1 MADEAK
7 DFDLHFLPLGA
18 LVALGLGVAG
28 ALAAL
33 ATRGSVHF
41 LLAAALTAE
50 LEDSARSRQALV
62 ELELWAIVAL
72 DGLAFVSILL
82 ARRGWNLPPPR
93 CGPLR
98 YLAAPGLLNAEWLLA
113 CTTFAVQVALLTVYA
128 CLLQLFR
135 HLQPEFPGLDPQK
148 FCQFDLG
155 GDGPVVL
162 FLFGCVATV
171 ISQGLMASSLA
182 AEWER
187 VSEELHHQEQDAL
200 HEADTVFELDQDLDE
215 DLDLERARA
224 LSWAASRQ
232 RSRSATEELEAD
244 GGVEILEQADAFE
257 VRRPQRPRSRA
268 QVREPAAQTARRRP
282 PRLTFLAE
290 LEGQFSQ
297 RDLVT
302 SYGSLIE
309 TACRNGDTDV
319 AEGWLRE
326 GAKIGFAPD
335 AGTFEVFA
343 KAAAVQGD
351 LVACERWFDR
361 TVEEGYA
368 PGEAMYFSL
377 VSAASRRGDLQSA
390 ERWFHRAL
398 EAGVRPGTLTLE
410 ALADAAGRKSAP
422 SPKRKDI
429 PRDVEIIE
437 DADAFRRVR
446 DSSGGQWQEQA
457 TPSWFADL
465 QVQNTWSRA
474 TLISMYGILISNA
487 GKNGN
492 LIAAESWF
500 RQGSSLGFQPTLKTF
515 EALAEAAARSGSLS
529 SAEEWI
535 MEAIQ
540 AGF

>member
-135 HLQPEFPGLDPQK
+135 VLSALCSAEDGTCPGAVGEHLQPEFPGLDPQK

-200 HEADTVFELDQDLDE
+200 HEADT
-215 DLDLERARA
+215 AP
-224 LSWAASRQ
+224 LSS
-232 RSRSATEELEAD
+232 
-244 GGVEILEQADAFE
+244 
-257 VRRPQRPRSRA
+257 P
-268 QVREPAAQTARRRP
+268 
-282 PRLTFLAE
+282 
-290 LEGQFSQ
+290 
-297 RDLVT
+297 
-302 SYGSLIE
+302 
-309 TACRNGDTDV
+309 
-319 AEGWLRE
+319 
-326 GAKIGFAPD
+326 
-335 AGTFEVFA
+335 
-343 KAAAVQGD
+343 
-351 LVACERWFDR
+351 
-361 TVEEGYA
+361 VEE
-368 PGEAMYFSL
+368 
-377 VSAASRRGDLQSA
+377 
-390 ERWFHRAL
+390 
-398 EAGVRPGTLTLE
+398 
-410 ALADAAGRKSAP
+410 AAGP
-422 SPKRKDI
+422 
-429 PRDVEIIE
+429 
-437 DADAFRRVR
+437 
-446 DSSGGQWQEQA
+446 DSSG
-457 TPSWFADL
+457 
-465 QVQNTWSRA
+465 
-474 TLISMYGILISNA
+474 
-487 GKNGN
+487 
-492 LIAAESWF
+492 
-500 RQGSSLGFQPTLKTF
+500 
-515 EALAEAAARSGSLS
+515 
-529 SAEEWI
+529 
-535 MEAIQ
+535 
-540 AGF
+540 